1 MTIILL
7 FYCLSHALCVLA
19 LHSFAMQV
27 QQNIKVK
34 RDPKRL
40 YSATEASKRRAEDQT
55 PTGGQLIVRAPPRL
69 AIPNWRKGL

>member
-1 MTIILL
+1 
-7 FYCLSHALCVLA
+7 
-19 LHSFAMQV
+19 MQV